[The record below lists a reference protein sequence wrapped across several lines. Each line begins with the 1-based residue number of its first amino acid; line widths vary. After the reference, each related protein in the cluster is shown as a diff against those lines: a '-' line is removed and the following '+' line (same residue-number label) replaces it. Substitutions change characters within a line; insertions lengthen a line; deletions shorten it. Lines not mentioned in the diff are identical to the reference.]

1 MLGTDQGLASG
12 AVICVTQDRDG
23 FIWMGTENGLVRYEG
38 NHSRQWGREDG
49 LPSASVP
56 RILADPGGGVWVGTL
71 RGLVRFREGKFERA
85 AFAGSV
91 SSGPV
96 GDMALDRRGRL
107 WTYTWDGLVRQKDGL
122 AFEFLP
128 WKTQGSV
135 YCITTGPRTGNV
147 YVAGQHGIQVFR
159 EDGGSASWG
168 PAQGLPLK
176 GPTLVIEDGQGRVWA
191 GSGTTLAMMAPG
203 QTAFM
208 DQSRRLPAPI
218 SPNGLP
224 TLDRDGSVWIPTQN
238 GAQQLDGEL
247 LDAAHGL
254 PFRWVRSL
262 FRDREGSLWVMGPGI
277 AHLLGDGRLLNY
289 RLSQGESGE
298 VVWSMIRNAQ
308 GRMLAGT
315 DNGVVAMEP
324 GGPRR
329 IPGTSGWRIKG
340 MALDREGTLWMVN
353 TRGPTLWLRPGA
365 PAAEV
370 APLGEAG
377 VGANSVYED
386 AAGRVWIGG
395 TMQGVQRWD
404 PWARRLVQEVAPS
417 FVQARILGIYE
428 FHEDAQGRLWAGAD
442 GGILVRG
449 ARGDWTFHAAPGGL
463 RVRGMALLP
472 DGTAWIHH
480 EEPGGILRVRLGEGP
495 MEILERHGRAWGLNS
510 NLVYGVRTD
519 ARGALW
525 VATDKGLDRVHPPL
539 HLGSHEGMASEDCSI
554 SALLL
559 EQDQVW
565 VGTSGGLVRY
575 DASGSRETPAP
586 PRAEIMELALGN
598 RKLEPPYL
606 ELPPLPHD
614 QASVELRVA
623 APTYLNDRDLRFQG
637 RLLGLEEGWRD
648 LEGRTLRY
656 SGLAPRRY
664 RFEVRAAQAQGPFGP
679 AASLEFRVRTPWWRT
694 AWAYALGLLGGIL
707 ALTGLLRL
715 RERALARKQRQLE
728 ATVAARTRELTER
741 NGQLAEALGSIR
753 QLSGLLPI
761 CAHCKKIRDDQGYW
775 NQLENYLSRHSG
787 VGFSHGI
794 CPDCA
799 REHFPGLHL
808 RE

>member
-12 AVICVTQDRDG
+12 AVICVTQDREG
-23 FIWMGTENGLVRYEG
+23 YLWMGTENGLVRYEG
-38 NHSRQWGREDG
+38 RHSRQWGREDG

-71 RGLVRFREGKFERA
+71 RGLVRVREGRFEA
-85 AFAGSV
+85 ASFGGGV

-107 WTYTWDGLVRQKDGL
+107 WTYTWDGLVRQTSGL
-122 AFEFLP
+122 DFEFLP
-128 WKTQGSV
+128 WKTRGSV
-135 YCITTGPRTGNV
+135 YGITAGPRSGNI
-147 YVAGQHGIQVFR
+147 YVAGQHGIQVFQ
-159 EDGGSASWG
+159 EDGGTLSWG
-168 PAQGLPLK
+168 AAQGLPAK

-191 GSGTTLAMMAPG
+191 GSGATLAMKAPG
-203 QTAFM
+203 QAVFT
-208 DQSRRLPAPI
+208 DQSHRLPAPI

-238 GAQQLDGEL
+238 GVQQMDGER

-262 FRDREGSLWVMGPGI
+262 FRDREGSFWVLGPGI
-277 AHLLGDGRLLNY
+277 AHLQGDGRLLNY

-298 VVWSMIRNAQ
+298 VVWSMIRDAR

-315 DNGVVAMEP
+315 DNGVVALEP

-365 PAAEV
+365 AAAEV

-377 VGANSVYED
+377 VGANSVLAD

-404 PWARRLVQEVAPS
+404 PRSRRLVQEVPPS

-428 FHEDAQGRLWAGAD
+428 FHEDGQGRLWAGAD
-442 GGILVRG
+442 GGILVREPQG
-449 ARGDWTFHAAPGGL
+449 AWAFHRAPGGL

-480 EEPGGILRVRLGEGP
+480 EEPSGILRVRLGEGAL
-495 MEILERHGRAWGLNS
+495 EILERRGRGWGLNS
-510 NLVYGVRTD
+510 NLVYGVRLDT
-519 ARGALW
+519 RGALW

-554 SALLL
+554 SALLV
-559 EQDQVW
+559 EEDQVW

-575 DASGSRETPAP
+575 DASGATGTPGP
-586 PRAEIMELALGN
+586 PRAGILQLTLGN
-598 RKLEPPYL
+598 RKLEPPFPV
-606 ELPPLPHD
+606 LPPLPYD
-614 QASVELRVA
+614 QSTVELRVA
-623 APTYLNDRDLRFQG
+623 APSYQNDGDLRFQV

-648 LEGRTLRY
+648 LEGRTVRY
-656 SGLAPRRY
+656 PGLPPKRY
-664 RFEVRAAQAQGPFGP
+664 RFEVRAAQAQGSFGP
-679 AASLEFRVRTPWWRT
+679 ATSLEFRVRPPWWRT
-694 AWAYALGLLGGIL
+694 GWVYALDLLGGIL
-707 ALTGLLRL
+707 ALAGTIHL
-715 RERALARKQRQLE
+715 RERALARKQLRLE
-728 ATVAARTRELTER
+728 ATVAERTRELTER
-741 NGQLAEALGSIR
+741 NAELAEALGNVR
-753 QLSGLLPI
+753 QLTGLLPI

-794 CPDCA
+794 CPQCA
-799 REHFPGLHL
+799 REHFPDLHL
-808 RE
+808 